1 LLYLYARYA
10 KAKKKSDNTEVVA
23 DSVAEIRALADGRRP
38 NPAKFTRANRR
49 TDAAKKSDRFEWN
62 RSKSTIDGITI
73 HYFRVRGETVT
84 GILCAP
90 QFELWKGVTYKLVLD
105 DDTVIRLPGNR
116 QLNKLISDADCLY
129 QRVTITYEGKIW
141 RQSHHYEKVY
151 TLSPAPFGGE
161 SATAAGRALIA
172 QAAADAKKGRK
183 TVRK

>member
-1 LLYLYARYA
+1 M
-10 KAKKKSDNTEVVA
+10 AKKQANKTEVVP
-23 DSVAEIRALADGRRP
+23 DSVAEIRALAHGRRA

-73 HYFRVRGETVT
+73 HYFRVRGESVT

-105 DDTVIRLPGNR
+105 DDTILRLPGNR
-116 QLNKLISDADCLY
+116 QLNKLIKDADCLY
-129 QRVTITYEGKIW
+129 QRVTITYEGKLW

-151 TLSPAPFGGE
+151 TLSPAPLSNE
-161 SATAAGRALIA
+161 PMTAAGKSVLARAVA
-172 QAAADAKKGRK
+172 ESKAKKQT
-183 TVRK
+183 TVVK